1 MRKRRM
7 DARHAPVYI
16 PRMVEFLN
24 ILLYVAMAAVVGV
37 LIFGIVNLY
46 KSDEKSRSR
55 SNKLMRLRVV
65 LQFSAI
71 LIIVALYFAKEQF
84 GG

>member
-1 MRKRRM
+1 
-7 DARHAPVYI
+7 
-16 PRMVEFLN
+16 MVEFLN

-65 LQFSAI
+65 LQFAAI

>member
-1 MRKRRM
+1 
-7 DARHAPVYI
+7 
-16 PRMVEFLN
+16 MVEFLN

>member
-1 MRKRRM
+1 
-7 DARHAPVYI
+7 
-16 PRMVEFLN
+16 MVEFLN

-71 LIIVALYFAKEQF
+71 LIIVALYFAKEQL

>member
-1 MRKRRM
+1 
-7 DARHAPVYI
+7 
-16 PRMVEFLN
+16 
-24 ILLYVAMAAVVGV
+24 MAAVVGV

-65 LQFSAI
+65 LQFAAI
-71 LIIVALYFAKEQF
+71 LIIVPGEAEMLKVIAKLSAFFTDPVTICITILKTNF
-84 GG
+84 GT

>member
-1 MRKRRM
+1 MDLPQRR
-7 DARHAPVYI
+7 VYI
-16 PRMVEFLN
+16 PDMVEFLN

>member
-1 MRKRRM
+1 
-7 DARHAPVYI
+7 
-16 PRMVEFLN
+16 MVEFLN

-71 LIIVALYFAKEQF
+71 VIIVALYFAKEQF

>member
-1 MRKRRM
+1 
-7 DARHAPVYI
+7 
-16 PRMVEFLN
+16 MVEFLN

-71 LIIVALYFAKEQF
+71 LIIVALYFAKEKF

>member
-1 MRKRRM
+1 MTL
-7 DARHAPVYI
+7 DNALTGFLYI
-16 PRMVEFLN
+16 
-24 ILLYVAMAAVVGV
+24 AMLAVVVV
-37 LIFGIVNLY
+37 LITGIVNLY
-46 KSDEKSRSR
+46 RGDEKARSR

-71 LIIVALYFAKEQF
+71 LLIVAIYFAKQQF

>member
-1 MRKRRM
+1 M
-7 DARHAPVYI
+7 DVPGTPVYI
-16 PRMVEFLN
+16 PRMVGFLN
-24 ILLYVAMAAVVGV
+24 ILLYVAMAAVVAV
-37 LIFGIVNLY
+37 LVFGIVNLY

-65 LQFSAI
+65 LQFTAI
-71 LIIVALYFAKEQF
+71 SLIVAIYFVKQQF